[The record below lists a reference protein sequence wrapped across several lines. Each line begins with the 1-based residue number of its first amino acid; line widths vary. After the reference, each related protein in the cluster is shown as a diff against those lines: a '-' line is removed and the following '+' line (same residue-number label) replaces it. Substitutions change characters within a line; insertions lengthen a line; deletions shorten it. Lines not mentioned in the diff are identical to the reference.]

1 MPCDTSI
8 ERCGDIC
15 VSHTN
20 LAEHHER
27 RHPHLLHRI
36 APLLIGLSLVPCIA
50 QGGDTRQLR
59 AAIERADTA
68 PERIGGM
75 WALAEEERQQGN
87 LAEAERVLRAA
98 LSAATSD
105 DLRASSALRLGI
117 VLTAVGRTVE
127 AQDLFDRATAAK
139 ASRSAADRV
148 QLGLGQGALF
158 ARNGDYTRAEQS
170 FESAA
175 MDAQTAGIDAAAT
188 RASINALRSRLDR
201 KEIAGL
207 EDRLA
212 KLDERVFAL
221 PGSEE
226 TATLLIA
233 VGELERRAINEFAS
247 TTALRKN
254 AHAAFTRARDSA
266 QSDATRALAFGFLGA
281 LYEDEGRWDEALRL
295 TQQAAFLA
303 QSADRPEQVYRW
315 EWQAG
320 RIQKQRGDLAQST
333 AALDR
338 AMVGLTDI
346 RNDVLQSSR
355 QAYVSLVEPVYLD
368 YADANLRRAASAP
381 DGSEDQQRALRAVR
395 NQLESLKQAEVQDY
409 FENQCAARRAGSD
422 GGFRVPGTAV
432 VYPILLADRVEVL
445 VESDGIL
452 RRFASPVPRGQV
464 TSVAR
469 QLRLDLERTA
479 AGDAYLVP
487 AKSLYGWLVQPAEAW
502 LASQKIDTLLV
513 VPSGALRTIP
523 FGALH
528 DGRQFLIERYAIATT
543 PAVSLVS
550 SLETSRANNMLV
562 GGLTKS
568 VQGFSELPSVADEI
582 RSISSMFA
590 APSMQDE
597 TFMLNSVS
605 TQLSAPAYSVAHLAT
620 HGEFSA
626 DHRKSFI
633 LTYDNRLTMDA
644 LRTSLERRGNSLDL
658 LVLSACKTAAGDDRA
673 ALGLAGI
680 AVQAGARSALASLW
694 SISDKATA
702 ELMTSFYQ
710 NSKSS
715 GASKAQ
721 SLRQAQ
727 LALLKS
733 PEYRHP
739 SYWAPYLLIG
749 NWL

>member
-1 MPCDTSI
+1 MSY
-8 ERCGDIC
+8 
-15 VSHTN
+15 TN
-20 LAEHHER
+20 AENYKRSCHDSLR
-27 RHPHLLHRI
+27 RIVL
-36 APLLIGLSLVPCIA
+36 PLLILLSTAPSFA
-50 QGGDTRQLR
+50 QGSVQ
-59 AAIERADTA
+59 E
-68 PERIGGM
+68 M
-75 WALAEEERQQGN
+75 WAHADEQRQQGN

-98 LSAATSD
+98 SAAASTD
-105 DLRASSALRLGI
+105 DLRSGSALRLGV
-117 VLTAVGRTVE
+117 VLTAVGRTLE
-127 AQDLFDRATAAK
+127 AQQFFDQATAAK
-139 ASRSAADRV
+139 ASLSATDRV
-148 QLGLGQGALF
+148 QLALGQGGLF
-158 ARNGDYTRAEQS
+158 ARNGDYVRAEDS
-170 FESAA
+170 FEGAA
-175 MDAQTAGIDAAAT
+175 TEAQAAGMDATVA
-188 RASINALRSRLDR
+188 RARISALRSRLDR

-207 EDRLA
+207 EERLG
-212 KLDERVFAL
+212 KVHEQTWAL
-221 PGSEE
+221 PRGDE
-226 TATLLIA
+226 TASLLIA
-233 VGELERRAINEFAS
+233 SGELHRRAINEFRS
-247 TTALRKN
+247 STALRKN
-254 AHAAFTRARDSA
+254 AYAAFDRAREYA
-266 QSDATRALAFGFLGA
+266 QTDATRALAFGFMGA
-281 LYEDEGRWDEALRL
+281 LYEDERRFDEALRL
-295 TQQAAFLA
+295 TSQAVFLA

-320 RIQKQRGDLAQST
+320 RIQKQRGDLTQST

-368 YADANLRRAASAP
+368 YADVNLRRAASAP
-381 DGSEDQQRALRAVR
+381 EGSEEQQAALRAVR

-409 FENQCAARRAGSD
+409 FENQCAANRSGAD
-422 GGFRVPGTAV
+422 GAFRVPGTAV
-432 VYPILLADRVEVL
+432 VYPILLADRLEVL
-445 VESDGIL
+445 VEANGTL
-452 RRFASPVPRGQV
+452 RRFAAPVSRGQV

-469 QLRLDLERTA
+469 QLRLDLERTS

-487 AKSLYGWLVQPAEAW
+487 AKSLYGWLVEPAEPW
-502 LASQKIDTLLV
+502 LASLKVDTLLI

-550 SLETSRANNMLV
+550 SLDASRVERMLV
-562 GGLTKS
+562 GGLSKS

-582 RSISSMFA
+582 RSISTMFA
-590 APSMQDE
+590 VPSMQDE
-597 TFMLNSVS
+597 TFMLDSVS
-605 TQLSAPAYSVAHLAT
+605 TQLSTANFSVAHLAT
-620 HGEFSA
+620 HGEFNA

-644 LRTSLERRGNSLDL
+644 LKTSLERRDISLDL

-680 AVQAGARSALASLW
+680 AIQAGARSALASLW

-702 ELMTSFYQ
+702 DLMTGFYQ
-710 NSKSS
+710 NSKAP
-715 GASKAQ
+715 GVSKAQ

-727 LALLKS
+727 LVLLKS